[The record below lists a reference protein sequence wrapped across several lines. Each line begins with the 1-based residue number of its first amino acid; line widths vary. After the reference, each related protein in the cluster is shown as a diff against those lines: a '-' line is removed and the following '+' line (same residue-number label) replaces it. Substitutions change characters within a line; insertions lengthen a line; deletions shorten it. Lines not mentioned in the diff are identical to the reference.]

1 MLAME
6 PEADQFPLRNRP
18 DQPPTSPP
26 PQREPGTLGP
36 RLLGGIVAAV
46 AAAPLAVG
54 ASLTPAAEGHGTH
67 TRLGLP
73 SCSWVVAFDAPC
85 PTCGMTTA
93 VTHAANGDLIGSF
106 LVQPAGA
113 IFSLVAAVALWCGLH
128 GAITGAETVRQSTK
142 IFRGRTWWLIGGIL
156 LAAWAYK
163 MAVFESG

>member
-1 MLAME
+1 M
-6 PEADQFPLRNRP
+6 PSDADQFPLRSGP
-18 DQPPTSPP
+18 DEPPTSPP
-26 PQREPGTLGP
+26 PPQEPRTLGP
-36 RLLGGIVAAV
+36 RLLGAIVAGV

-54 ASLTPAAEGHGTH
+54 ATLTPAAEGHGTH

-93 VTHAANGDLIGSF
+93 VTHAAHGDLIGSF

-113 IFSLVAAVALWCGLH
+113 VFSVLAALTFWCGLH
-128 GAITGAETVRQSTK
+128 GAITGAETVRQSAK
-142 IFRGRTWWLIGGIL
+142 IFRGRTWWLVGGIL

-163 MAVFESG
+163 MVVFESG